1 MTVKIVRMVNGE
13 DVIADVKEA
22 YPSQDSYAPL
32 GYFLSY
38 PYQVT
43 ITATAEMLFESEHE
57 SPQKINDLN
66 LEMFPWIPLS
76 ENERT
81 LVVLSNV
88 ATIYNPHP
96 EVKSKWEKLV
106 ETTNGTIEN
115 SDSEGSQS
123 SDGGSDGAG

>member
-1 MTVKIVRMVNGE
+1 MVNGE

-22 YPSQDSYAPL
+22 YPNQDTYAPL
-32 GYFLSY
+32 GYFLTY

-43 ITATAEMLFESEHE
+43 ITATAEMLFEAEHE
-57 SPQKINDLN
+57 TPQKINDLN
-66 LEMFPWIPLS
+66 LELFPWIPLS

-96 EVKSKWEKLV
+96 EVVGKWKKLV
-106 ETTNGTIEN
+106 ETTNGTIEDC
-115 SDSEGSQS
+115 DSEGSHTPDGR
-123 SDGGSDGAG
+123 SD

>member
-22 YPSQDSYAPL
+22 YPNQDTYAPL
-32 GYFLSY
+32 GYFLTY

-43 ITATAEMLFESEHE
+43 ITATAEMLFEAEHE
-57 SPQKINDLN
+57 TPQKINDLN
-66 LEMFPWIPLS
+66 LELFPWIPLS

-96 EVKSKWEKLV
+96 EVVGKWKKLV
-106 ETTNGTIEN
+106 ETTNGTIED
-115 SDSEGSQS
+115 SDSEGSHTPDGR
-123 SDGGSDGAG
+123 SD

>member
-22 YPSQDSYAPL
+22 YPNQDTYAPL
-32 GYFLSY
+32 GYFLTY
-38 PYQVT
+38 PYQIT
-43 ITATAEMLFESEHE
+43 ITATAEMLFEAEHE
-57 SPQKINDLN
+57 TPQKINDLN
-66 LEMFPWIPLS
+66 LELFPWIPLS

-96 EVKSKWEKLV
+96 EVVGKWKKLV
-106 ETTNGTIEN
+106 ETTNGTIEDR
-115 SDSEGSQS
+115 DSEGSHTPDGR
-123 SDGGSDGAG
+123 SD

>member
-22 YPSQDSYAPL
+22 YPNQDTYAPL
-32 GYFLSY
+32 GYFLTY

-43 ITATAEMLFESEHE
+43 ITATAEMLFEAEHE
-57 SPQKINDLN
+57 TPQKINDLN
-66 LEMFPWIPLS
+66 LELFPWIPLS

-96 EVKSKWEKLV
+96 EVVGKWKKLV
-106 ETTNGTIEN
+106 ETTNGTIED
-115 SDSEGSQS
+115 SDSEGSHTP
-123 SDGGSDGAG
+123 DGGSD